1 MRKALL
7 IIISCILIGM
17 TVLTGCGTNDGKQP
31 TQTPEV
37 SQEPEQTS
45 EPTETP
51 ETPEGEL
58 VYKDAPMLKDRDLP
72 PVEERLPKEPK
83 ISNEMP
89 PDLLNAQ
96 IGQYGGTLR
105 SARMDVEYDN
115 VLFIAC
121 NEPLLNTPGLLG
133 QEVTPNVLKGFEV
146 SDDQKEFTFYMREGL
161 KWSDGQPVTTEDVAF
176 AVEDVQFNDE
186 LSPAG
191 VPNWLRSEG
200 KPTGTPMKFEVIDE
214 YTFKISFDKPYGGF
228 LLSMAIEGWRGYTD
242 LLKPK
247 HYLKDY
253 HKKYNTDSADLEA
266 KIADAGFQPG
276 EWVNLFSLKDILNNE
291 VMNPQAIG
299 FPTLSPWIETKSGD
313 IIVME
318 RNPYYFKVDA
328 AGNQLPYMDYLEST
342 LVQDLEMVNMKLL
355 SGELDHS
362 YEWALMSKV
371 PMYKESEAKAGTKTM
386 VNTKLHRT
394 AVTAFLNLT
403 YDDPTWR
410 EVVHDVR
417 FRKALNLAMDKA
429 EVADTVYYGYA
440 QPADVTDPKQDVEE
454 ANRLL
459 DEMGMTKDAEGFRV
473 GPDGKRFSLPIEY
486 APNSTDNAPVTE
498 LLVDYWKQLN
508 LDVNSKQI
516 DAQLQASRNA
526 ANELQVTE
534 AWVPGLVMWFRAEWN
549 TQTWAPLWDSWWKSN
564 GKNGEEPPA
573 DIKAFYGLLDN
584 IRTLPLEEARKNY
597 ENMLQNLGENVWFLP
612 ITKDVIQ
619 PVVVNA
625 KLQNF
630 EDKGFAIANNFAAE
644 QWFYSE

>member
-31 TQTPEV
+31 TQTPEA
-37 SQEPEQTS
+37 SQAPEQTS
-45 EPTETP
+45 EPTEAP
-51 ETPEGEL
+51 EAPEGEL
-58 VYKDAPMLKDRDLP
+58 VYKEAPLLKDRDLP

-89 PDLLNAQ
+89 PDLLNVQ
-96 IGQYGGTLR
+96 IGRYGGTLR

-133 QEVTPNVLKGFEV
+133 EEVTPNVLKGFEV

-176 AVEDVQFNDE
+176 AVEDVLFNEE
-186 LSPAG
+186 LSPSG

-200 KPTGTPMKFEVIDE
+200 KATGTPMKFEVIDE

-253 HKKYNTDSADLEA
+253 HKKYNTDNEDLEA
-266 KIADAGFQPG
+266 KIAEAGFQPG
-276 EWVNLFSLKDILNNE
+276 EWVNLFTLKDILNNE

-299 FPTLSPWIETKSGD
+299 FPTLSPWIITKSGD

-318 RNPYYFKVDA
+318 RNPYYYKIDS
-328 AGNQLPYMDYLEST
+328 AGNQLPYIDYLEST
-342 LVQDLEMVNMKLL
+342 LVQDLEMVNMKLV

-362 YEWALMSKV
+362 YEWALMSRV

-403 YDDPTWR
+403 YNDPVWR
-410 EVVHDVR
+410 QVVHDVR

-440 QPADVTDPKQDVEE
+440 KPADVTDPTHDVEE

-459 DEMGMTKDAEGFRV
+459 DEMGMTKDAEGFRL

-508 LDVNSKQI
+508 LDVTSKQI

-549 TQTWAPLWDSWWKSN
+549 TQTWAPLWDAWWKSN

-573 DIKAFYGLLDN
+573 DIKEFYGLLDN

-597 ENMLQNLGENVWFLP
+597 DKMLQNLGENVWFLP
-612 ITKDVIQ
+612 ITKEVVQ